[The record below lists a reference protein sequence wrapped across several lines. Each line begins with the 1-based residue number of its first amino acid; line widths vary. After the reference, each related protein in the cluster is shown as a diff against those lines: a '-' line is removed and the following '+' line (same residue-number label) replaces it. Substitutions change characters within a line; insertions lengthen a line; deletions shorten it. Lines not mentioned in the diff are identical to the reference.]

1 MPTVPP
7 KEHALAIVV
16 RALSPYVGPTMA
28 GASVRGLCE
37 KLGLDADHLPHD
49 HLERLLDAI
58 APGLDVYVGR
68 EKARAVVSEIRAAVG
83 AQEGHR

>member
-1 MPTVPP
+1 MPSFPP
-7 KEHALAIVV
+7 KEQALAIVV

-37 KLGLDADHLPHD
+37 KLGLDVDHLPPE
-49 HLERLLDAI
+49 HLEQLLEAI

-68 EKARAVVSEIRAAVG
+68 EKARAVVSAIRVAVS
-83 AQEGHR
+83 AQDGHR